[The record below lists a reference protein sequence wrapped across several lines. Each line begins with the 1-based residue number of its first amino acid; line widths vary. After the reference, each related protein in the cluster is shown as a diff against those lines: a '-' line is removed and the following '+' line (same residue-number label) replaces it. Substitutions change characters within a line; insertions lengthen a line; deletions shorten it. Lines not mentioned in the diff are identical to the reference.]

1 LTRSFKRQKT
11 KGQVKDLPYGSSLD
25 TARSCREIAGMHSL
39 KTSLGRLRVVG
50 WWEGVSF
57 LVLLGVA
64 MPLKYFAGMPLAVRI
79 VGMAHGILFLLYVL
93 AAIQASLDRDWPWKR
108 TALVLLASVLPAGP
122 FVVDAKIL
130 REEIAKDRR

>member
-1 LTRSFKRQKT
+1 MNMRRLNTT
-11 KGQVKDLPYGSSLD
+11 
-25 TARSCREIAGMHSL
+25 
-39 KTSLGRLRVVG
+39 LGRLRIIG

-64 MPLKYFAGMPLAVRI
+64 MPLKYFADAPQAVRI
-79 VGMAHGILFLLYVL
+79 VGMAHGILFILYVL
-93 AAIQASLDRDWPWKR
+93 ATIQAALDRDWSWKR

-130 REEIAKDRR
+130 REEAARDGAA

>member
-1 LTRSFKRQKT
+1 MQ
-11 KGQVKDLPYGSSLD
+11 
-25 TARSCREIAGMHSL
+25 SL
-39 KTSLGRLRVVG
+39 KTPLGRLRVVG

-79 VGMAHGILFLLYVL
+79 VGMAHGVLFMLYVV
-93 AAIQASLDRDWPWKR
+93 AAIQAALDRDWPWRR
-108 TALVLLASVLPAGP
+108 TALVLVASVLPAGP

-130 REEIAKDRR
+130 REEAAR